1 MLAVLLLC
9 LLGSGVGSG
18 SFQTASIDDIPTPL
32 ELTIQQLL
40 PVLGSEA
47 MDTIVGIAKGMPS
60 PTNAD
65 PCQNLGRG
73 SSALQSELSAS
84 TPLSNLLAGGAV
96 AVHVGLPA
104 EMLRLESTQDA
115 MSTLSWHLFD
125 STSVRMA
132 WGLQPMDTLERS
144 KQRQSVMESQAVSEG
159 AMLLAQLSF
168 LKCVRSAAAPTIF
181 SPLALRIGA
190 TADSEESSKPRGPR
204 ALFHAAMAGV
214 VEVKSF
220 VADGWCSSIV
230 ASIANLRM
238 EKLKVVVPEG
248 TLLEHPSWNDQRGLV
263 VTDKT
268 TISLGPKEER
278 RVSIPCACTD
288 TVGEM
293 PEGGVLLTPWVL
305 SGEEEERGRRLSDRA
320 ALHAYLRA
328 HNASTRA
335 DAIHHASLHSLH
347 TPPSSPS
354 APSPLALLL
363 AQTWAPHINDASRST
378 GLTALHRA
386 AIACDTAVAR
396 LLMAQAGAD
405 VEVPDRQ
412 GSAALLL
419 AARQGCARTAEA
431 LLDHGAR
438 VDAVDRYGWTP
449 LMWAA
454 RRAGERKGTAQQS
467 QVGIVRLLLERGA
480 DARAQDKDGN
490 TALGWA
496 AWGGSAPAVLELLRQ
511 CATAPASEGRDG
523 GDGTGCAWAVEGRNK
538 VGRTPLMEAAVR
550 GHATVV
556 KTLLQFGADHAA
568 RSRRGLTA
576 REEALAAG
584 SMEAAWA
591 LEEHEQ
597 RGGTI
602 TVLS

>member
-190 TADSEESSKPRGPR
+190 TADSEVCLQSFFHFIPFQPLPVSILSRSLQSHARLGWPGELKTQRSTCALSCGDGGCGGSEIFCRGW
-204 ALFHAAMAGV
+204 LV
-214 VEVKSF
+214 
-220 VADGWCSSIV
+220 
-230 ASIANLRM
+230 
-238 EKLKVVVPEG
+238 
-248 TLLEHPSWNDQRGLV
+248 LEHRCIHRKLED
-263 VTDKT
+263 
-268 TISLGPKEER
+268 
-278 RVSIPCACTD
+278 
-288 TVGEM
+288 GEAQ
-293 PEGGVLLTPWVL
+293 G
-305 SGEEEERGRRLSDRA
+305 
-320 ALHAYLRA
+320 AL
-328 HNASTRA
+328 
-335 DAIHHASLHSLH
+335 
-347 TPPSSPS
+347 SSPS
-354 APSPLALLL
+354 ARCCHPCSTPFR
-363 AQTWAPHINDASRST
+363 IRMSRSCDV
-378 GLTALHRA
+378 
-386 AIACDTAVAR
+386 ACFN
-396 LLMAQAGAD
+396 
-405 VEVPDRQ
+405 E
-412 GSAALLL
+412 S
-419 AARQGCARTAEA
+419 
-431 LLDHGAR
+431 
-438 VDAVDRYGWTP
+438 
-449 LMWAA
+449 
-454 RRAGERKGTAQQS
+454 
-467 QVGIVRLLLERGA
+467 
-480 DARAQDKDGN
+480 
-490 TALGWA
+490 
-496 AWGGSAPAVLELLRQ
+496 
-511 CATAPASEGRDG
+511 
-523 GDGTGCAWAVEGRNK
+523 
-538 VGRTPLMEAAVR
+538 
-550 GHATVV
+550 
-556 KTLLQFGADHAA
+556 
-568 RSRRGLTA
+568 
-576 REEALAAG
+576 
-584 SMEAAWA
+584 
-591 LEEHEQ
+591 
-597 RGGTI
+597 
-602 TVLS
+602 